1 MGLENKVVLIT
12 GGSAGLGSALAR
24 CFAKAGS
31 SVSICGRRADPL
43 AAMTQ
48 TLREAGGACMGVVAD
63 VTNPDDVNHWISR
76 TRSEL
81 GPIDVF
87 INNASILGERLSIEQ
102 ADLDVWKKVIEINL
116 TGAFVCARAI
126 IPCLR
131 ETQGS
136 LINVSSGVGDHGRSL
151 WGAYCVSKNGLEAMS
166 EIMAGE
172 LSTDRIRVNTVDP
185 GSMRTSMRAAA
196 YPDEDPKTLPEPHE
210 VADVFVYLASDR
222 SKKVTGQRFRAK
234 DFKAPVL

>member
-1 MGLENKVVLIT
+1 MELANKVVMIT
-12 GGSAGLGSALAR
+12 GGSAGLGAALAQ
-24 CFAKAGS
+24 CFVKAGS
-31 SVSICGRRADPL
+31 AVSICGRQADPVTVT
-43 AAMTQ
+43 TQ
-48 TLREAGGACMGVVAD
+48 TLQEQGGACIGVVAD
-63 VTNPDDVNHWISR
+63 VTDPEEVNHWISR

-87 INNASILGERLSIEQ
+87 INNASVLGERLSIEQ
-102 ADLDVWKKVIEINL
+102 AKLDIWKKVIEINL

-126 IPCLR
+126 IPYLR

-136 LINVSSGVGDHGRSL
+136 LINVSSGVGDHGRAL

-196 YPDEDPKTLPEPHE
+196 YPDEDPETLPEPYE
-210 VADVFVYLASDR
+210 VVGVFEYLASDR
-222 SKKVTGQRFRAK
+222 SKEVTGQRFRAQ
-234 DFKAPVL
+234 DFEATTL